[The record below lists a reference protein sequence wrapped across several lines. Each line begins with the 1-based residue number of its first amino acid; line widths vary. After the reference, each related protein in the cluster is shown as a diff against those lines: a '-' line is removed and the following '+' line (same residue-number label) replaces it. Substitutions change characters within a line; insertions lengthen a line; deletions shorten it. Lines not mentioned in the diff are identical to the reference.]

1 MNSISDVF
9 DVDNVKEICRDYF
22 QNRGYE
28 AEVDAVLSED
38 LRWRPSVIAKKN
50 QETIALEVRTT
61 EDLPDI
67 WQKIFNETKDKA
79 HHVDIYLCIPG
90 NVKISSRLISKITS
104 LGIGIYQIDGTNL
117 KKVYTP
123 DQDAIMS
130 VKEELERKRQE
141 FVISPNTPYGNIRA
155 LKTIIRDCNRFIY
168 WFEPHFA
175 KNGIEYLYDELVEGN
190 LGNVQEIRILCG
202 PKKVTSKFRDDFNRF
217 KDECKRQE
225 IKAKCKVI
233 CEKETLK
240 QLHDRY
246 LITHGISYS
255 LMPLSSLE
263 MGQWG
268 SLFKTTVQFPFER
281 YWEKA
286 KDINRK
292 WDEINRVGEEI
303 RKKEISF

>member
-1 MNSISDVF
+1 MNSISDLF
-9 DVDNVKEICRDYF
+9 DVDIIKEICKDYF

-28 AEVDAVLSED
+28 AEMDAVLFED

-50 QETIALEVRTT
+50 QEIIALEVRTT

-67 WQKIFNETKDKA
+67 WQEIFKETKNKA
-79 HHVDIYLCIPG
+79 PNVGIYLCIPG
-90 NVKISSRLISKITS
+90 NVKISNRLISEITS

-123 DQDAIMS
+123 DQKAIAS
-130 VKEELERKRQE
+130 VTEELGQKRQE

-155 LKTIIRDCNRFIY
+155 LRTIIRECNKFIY

-175 KNGIEYLYDELVEGN
+175 KNGIEYLYDELEEGN
-190 LGNVQEIRILCG
+190 LMNVQEIRILCG
-202 PKKVTSKFRDDFNRF
+202 PKKVTSKFKDDFHRF
-217 KDECKRQE
+217 MDECKKLE

-233 CEKETLK
+233 CDKEILRE
-240 QLHDRY
+240 LHDRY
-246 LITHGISYS
+246 LITHGTSYS

-268 SLFKTTVQFPFER
+268 SLFKTAVQFPFER
-281 YWEKA
+281 YWKKA

-303 RKKEISF
+303 RQKEI